1 MNWKVRTKFPRSRQL
16 LSKVLLKL
24 LLAQQ
29 RFLLIAERDQRR
41 EEIERER
48 IGLRGT
54 EKEEMQVGIEIVI

>member
-54 EKEEMQVGIEIVI
+54 EKEEMRVGIEIVI